1 MNQEVLKAYWHTEEQ
16 QAQIKGWDFSCLE
29 HRFDSGENN
38 LPWDFYQIIKQYVK
52 PTDRLLDIDTGGEEF
67 LLSLGHTHALTS
79 ATEGYAPNVALC
91 REKFA
96 HLGIDFHEMTDAGEM
111 PFAEQEFDVI
121 LNRHGRYDVHELFRV
136 LKPDGIFITQQVGE
150 WNDWELVKKVLPDT
164 HRKFKGHCLASQVKL
179 FQEAGFEIL
188 GQDEAYCP
196 IQFYDTGAFVW
207 FAKVIEWEFM
217 NFSVDSCF
225 ENLLAVE
232 QELQDKG
239 FVSGRIHRFYLVAKK
254 KDW

>member
-52 PTDRLLDIDTGGEEF
+52 PTDRLLDIDTGGGEF

-150 WNDWELVKKVLPDT
+150 WNDWELVKKVLPDAQ
-164 HRKFKGHCLASQVKL
+164 RKFKGHCLASQVKL

-188 GQDEAYCP
+188 EHDEAYCP
-196 IQFYDTGAFVW
+196 IQFYDTGAFIW

-232 QELQDKG
+232 QEIQDKG